1 MNKTELVQDV
11 VERTGLLK
19 KDVAAVVDGVFN
31 AITDSVSKK
40 EKVVIVGFG
49 TFLTRER
56 SPRSGRNPHT
66 GKEIAIPGKI
76 VPAFKPGKGLK
87 DVANSGAPS

>member
-11 VERTGLLK
+11 AKRTGLLK
-19 KDVAAVVDGVFN
+19 KDVAAVVDGVLD

-87 DVANSGAPS
+87 AAASFDLPF